1 MEITDDDLKE
11 LLEAAKGMF
20 NGSLSHQPGEWI
32 KFSNA
37 CQRLERAIEKV
48 EGSVGVNKPTKGE
61 TRWEV

>member
-1 MEITDDDLKE
+1 MITDEDAKE

-37 CQRLERAIEKV
+37 CKRLERAIEKA
-48 EGSVGVNKPTKGE
+48 EGSLKE
-61 TRWEV
+61 DE

>member
-20 NGSLSHQPGEWI
+20 NGSLSRQPGEWI
-32 KFSNA
+32 K
-37 CQRLERAIEKV
+37 
-48 EGSVGVNKPTKGE
+48 GSVGVNKPTKGE

>member
-1 MEITDDDLKE
+1 MRDTFKAKGTLITDEDAKE

-37 CQRLERAIEKV
+37 CKRLERAIEKA
-48 EGSVGVNKPTKGE
+48 EGSLEEEK
-61 TRWEV
+61 